1 MLQSREEELC
11 RLQGRKGLTTAKR
24 VKGLAAVEELDSQ
37 IFLISTRQLQFK
49 RNWSI
54 EVEEKQVVVGNMA
67 RVFTNPEEE
76 EKPKGYP
83 SRVQDLL
90 EELVLVCKSSS
101 EAAAL
106 FHDHLMTESGEF
118 MLSLK
123 KSSSQ
128 TVPKPME
135 VMKEQQVLLKAS
147 RYPDKLKEKIIMLKD
162 AGVQGI
168 DRYIWLV
175 GQIIADPDVKKLV
188 SVQPGAEASLDSGD
202 ATLEAGPSLTSET
215 TEAPGGPSADISK
228 LKLPSFNETTEASVS
243 HSHEPVLDESKQ
255 SGHVRRTPRIDKM
268 IGVPKPLI
276 EGVSYPGT
284 PQWNI
289 DRPFLTGKHLFQQE
303 IVVPTPYMNIS
314 RRASLDRELLSNGE
328 NVRSLGAHSPAV
340 QELLVID
347 DLLYMMVGIE
357 GNYIRVRRGR
367 LKENSPSLYV
377 DPTMDSSIQEL
388 SKRLL
393 PLCENY
399 LVVSQFAE
407 SRSHFRH
414 GLVNHALAAALRAI
428 LQDYNAMIAQLEYQ
442 FRLTRLS
449 LQGLWFFCQ
458 PMMGAMSALSAVVQ
472 KANVKNLSGAAIL
485 NLLQS
490 QATAMAGDT
499 SARSLLQNLTQAASA
514 PYFGILERWISEGV
528 IDDPYGEFLID
539 ENKALQKES
548 LSQDYHATYWH
559 QRYSLRQDVP
569 GFLSGLAENI
579 LTAGKYLN
587 AVRECGHSIKI
598 QFPEDVQS
606 ADAGSSRLYMERIN
620 VAYSHASGELL
631 NLILNKFDLMGRLR
645 SVKHYFFMDQGDFL
659 VHFMD
664 IAKDEL
670 MKRSSSIVMEKLQSL
685 LELALRTSV
694 SASDP
699 YHDDLTC
706 NVEKSALLTQL
717 QSTITTGLGSTET
730 NGNPESFLANLSL
743 NGSGIGTQG
752 ATGNITGI
760 ETFTLD
766 YKVPWPL
773 SLVVSRKALTKYQ
786 LIFRHLFHV
795 KHVERQLCITWQAH
809 QATRRLSFVGTAISR
824 SYVLC
829 QKMLHFMHCIEHY
842 LTFEVLEP
850 NWHSMEA
857 SMQNAKSIDEVM
869 QQHDRFLDKC
879 LKECMLLW
887 PQILKKLEALKA
899 TCQQYATTTQWLIP
913 SVNIQENQSLSN
925 YHSQSN
931 RDDVRGTARTRLRF
945 KQQSLRSWKP
955 EDERT
960 FKSTLGRVDDEFKA
974 ELKELIF
981 LLISHSQTEPCF
993 AHLAQTLQG
1002 EYTAI

>member
-1 MLQSREEELC
+1 MDR
-11 RLQGRKGLTTAKR
+11 
-24 VKGLAAVEELDSQ
+24 
-37 IFLISTRQLQFK
+37 
-49 RNWSI
+49 
-54 EVEEKQVVVGNMA
+54 
-67 RVFTNPEEE
+67 
-76 EKPKGYP
+76 PKGDP
-83 SRVQDLL
+83 TKVQDLL
-90 EELVLVCKSSS
+90 QDLVRVCKTSS

-106 FHDHLMTESGEF
+106 FHDHLITESGEF
-118 MLSLK
+118 IPSLK
-123 KSSSQ
+123 KASAQ
-128 TVPKPME
+128 TVPKMQLLQ
-135 VMKEQQVLLKAS
+135 EQRVLLAAS
-147 RYPDKLKEKIIMLKD
+147 PYPQKLMEKIELLKD

-188 SVQPGAEASLDSGD
+188 SVQLGAEASIDSGD
-202 ATLEAGPSLTSET
+202 ATLEAGSNLPSET
-215 TEAPGGPSADISK
+215 AETSSMPPSADAGTVK
-228 LKLPSFNETTEASVS
+228 AKAVPANDTAEASVR
-243 HSHEPVLDESKQ
+243 HSHDQKPDESNQ
-255 SGHVRRTPRIDKM
+255 TGHGRRTSRTDSKPSSLSKM
-268 IGVPKPLI
+268 LGVPKPLI

-289 DRPFLTGKHLFQQE
+289 DRPYLTGKHLYQQE
-303 IVVPTPYMNIS
+303 IIIPTPYMNIS
-314 RRASLDRELLSNGE
+314 RRNSLDRDLVSNGE
-328 NVRSLGAHSPAV
+328 TSRSLGAYSPAV

-367 LKENSPSLYV
+367 LKENSLTISV
-377 DPTMDSSIQEL
+377 DPNMDSSIQEL
-388 SKRLL
+388 AKRLL

-399 LVVSQFAE
+399 LLVSQFAE

-414 GLVNHALAAALRAI
+414 GLVNHAFSAALRAI
-428 LQDYNAMIAQLEYQ
+428 LQDYHAMIAQLEHQ

-458 PMMGAMSALSAVVQ
+458 PMMGAMQALSAVVQ
-472 KANVKNLSGAAIL
+472 KAMVKNLSGAAIL
-485 NLLQS
+485 NLLQT
-490 QATAMAGDT
+490 QATAMAGDS
-499 SARSLLQNLTQAASA
+499 SARALLQKLTQAASA

-559 QRYSLRQDVP
+559 QRYSLRQDIP
-569 GFLSGLAENI
+569 GFLSGSAETI

-587 AVRECGHSIKI
+587 AVRECGHSIK
-598 QFPEDVQS
+598 FPNDIHS
-606 ADAGSSRLYMERIN
+606 TDAGSSRPYLERIN
-620 VAYSHASGELL
+620 VAYNHASAELI
-631 NLILNKFDLMGRLR
+631 NLIMNKFDLVGRLR

-670 MKRSSSIVMEKLQSL
+670 MKRSSTITMEKLQSL

-699 YHDDLTC
+699 YHDELTC

-717 QSTITTGLGSTET
+717 QSTISTGMGSTET
-730 NGNPESFLANLSL
+730 KGNPESFLANLSL
-743 NGSGIGTQG
+743 NGSALGIQG

-773 SLVVSRKALTKYQ
+773 SLVVSRRALTKYQ
-786 LIFRHLFHV
+786 LIFRHLFHF
-795 KHVERQLCITWQAH
+795 KHVERQLCMTWQAH
-809 QATRRLSFVGTAISR
+809 QATRRLGFVGTAISR

-829 QKMLHFMHCIEHY
+829 QRMLHFMQSIEHY

-850 NWHSMEA
+850 NWHGMETN
-857 SMQNAKSIDEVM
+857 MQNAKSIDEVM

-887 PQILKKLEALKA
+887 PQILKKVEALKT

-913 SVNIQENQSLSN
+913 SVNIPDNQSFSD
-925 YHSQSN
+925 SQIQAN
-931 RDDVRGTARTRLRF
+931 GNDARGKLKTRQRF
-945 KQQSLRSWKP
+945 KHQSVRSWKA
-955 EDERT
+955 EDESN
-960 FKSTLGRVDDEFKA
+960 FKATLGRIDEEFKA

-981 LLISHSQTEPCF
+981 LLINHSQTEPCF
-993 AHLAQTLQG
+993 AHLAQALQG
-1002 EYTAI
+1002 DEAII

>member
-1 MLQSREEELC
+1 MDR
-11 RLQGRKGLTTAKR
+11 
-24 VKGLAAVEELDSQ
+24 
-37 IFLISTRQLQFK
+37 
-49 RNWSI
+49 
-54 EVEEKQVVVGNMA
+54 
-67 RVFTNPEEE
+67 
-76 EKPKGYP
+76 PKGDP
-83 SRVQDLL
+83 TRVQDLL
-90 EELVLVCKSSS
+90 QDLVRVCKTSS

-106 FHDHLMTESGEF
+106 FHDHLITESGEF
-118 MLSLK
+118 IPSLK
-123 KSSSQ
+123 KASAQ
-128 TVPKPME
+128 TVPKMQLLQ
-135 VMKEQQVLLKAS
+135 EQRVLLAAS
-147 RYPDKLKEKIIMLKD
+147 PYPQKLMEKIELLKD

-188 SVQPGAEASLDSGD
+188 SVQLGADASIDSGD
-202 ATLEAGPSLTSET
+202 ATLEAGSNLPSET
-215 TEAPGGPSADISK
+215 IETSSMPPSADAGTVK
-228 LKLPSFNETTEASVS
+228 AKTVPANDTAEASVR
-243 HSHEPVLDESKQ
+243 HSHDQNADESNQ
-255 SGHVRRTPRIDKM
+255 TGHGRRTSRTDKM
-268 IGVPKPLI
+268 LGVPKPLI

-289 DRPFLTGKHLFQQE
+289 DRPYLTGKHLHQQE
-303 IVVPTPYMNIS
+303 IIIPTPYMNIN
-314 RRASLDRELLSNGE
+314 RRNSLDRDLVSNGE
-328 NVRSLGAHSPAV
+328 TSRSLGAYSPAV

-367 LKENSPSLYV
+367 LKENSLTISV
-377 DPTMDSSIQEL
+377 DPNMDSSIQEL
-388 SKRLL
+388 AKRLL

-399 LVVSQFAE
+399 LLVSQFAE

-414 GLVNHALAAALRAI
+414 GLVNHAFSAALRAI
-428 LQDYNAMIAQLEYQ
+428 LQDYHAMIAQLEHQ

-458 PMMGAMSALSAVVQ
+458 PMMGAMQALSAVVQ
-472 KANVKNLSGAAIL
+472 KAMMKNLSGAAIL
-485 NLLQS
+485 NLLQT
-490 QATAMAGDT
+490 QGTAMAGDS
-499 SARSLLQNLTQAASA
+499 SARALLQKLTQAASA

-559 QRYSLRQDVP
+559 QRYSLRQDIP
-569 GFLSGLAENI
+569 GFLSGSAETI

-598 QFPEDVQS
+598 QFPNDIHS
-606 ADAGSSRLYMERIN
+606 TDAGSSRPYLERIN
-620 VAYSHASGELL
+620 VAYNHASAELI
-631 NLILNKFDLMGRLR
+631 NLIMNK
-645 SVKHYFFMDQGDFL
+645 GDFL

-670 MKRSSSIVMEKLQSL
+670 MKRSSTITMEKLQSL

-717 QSTITTGLGSTET
+717 QSTISTGMGNTET

-743 NGSGIGTQG
+743 NGSALGMQG

-766 YKVPWPL
+766 YKV
-773 SLVVSRKALTKYQ
+773 
-786 LIFRHLFHV
+786 
-795 KHVERQLCITWQAH
+795 
-809 QATRRLSFVGTAISR
+809 
-824 SYVLC
+824 
-829 QKMLHFMHCIEHY
+829 
-842 LTFEVLEP
+842 LEP
-850 NWHSMEA
+850 NWHGMENN
-857 SMQNAKSIDEVM
+857 MQNAKSIDEVM

-887 PQILKKLEALKA
+887 PQILKKVEALKT

-913 SVNIQENQSLSN
+913 SVNIPDNQSLSD
-925 YHSQSN
+925 SQLQAN
-931 RDDVRGTARTRLRF
+931 GNDARGKSKTRQRF
-945 KQQSLRSWKP
+945 KQQSVRSWKA
-955 EDERT
+955 EDESN
-960 FKSTLGRVDDEFKA
+960 FKSTLGRIDEEFKA

-981 LLISHSQTEPCF
+981 LLINHSQTEPCF
-993 AHLAQTLQG
+993 AHLAQALQG
-1002 EYTAI
+1002 DEAII

>member
-1 MLQSREEELC
+1 MARAFTNQEEED
-11 RLQGRKGLTTAKR
+11 R
-24 VKGLAAVEELDSQ
+24 
-37 IFLISTRQLQFK
+37 
-49 RNWSI
+49 
-54 EVEEKQVVVGNMA
+54 
-67 RVFTNPEEE
+67 
-76 EKPKGYP
+76 PKGH
-83 SRVQDLL
+83 SNRVQELLQDLIR
-90 EELVLVCKSSS
+90 VCKSSS
-101 EAAAL
+101 ETAA
-106 FHDHLMTESGEF
+106 FVHDHLMTDPEEF
-118 MLSLK
+118 IRSLK
-123 KSSSQ
+123 KASAQ
-128 TVPKPME
+128 TVPKMGQ
-135 VMKEQQVLLKAS
+135 VIAEQQVLLKAS
-147 RYPDKLKEKIIMLKD
+147 PHPEKLREKILMLKD

-168 DRYIWLV
+168 DRYVWLV

-188 SVQPGAEASLDSGD
+188 SVQPGAEAALDFSG
-202 ATLEAGPSLTSET
+202 AALEAGPSLTSEIN
-215 TEAPGGPSADISK
+215 EAPGLGLPSADTSNQKSK
-228 LKLPSFNETTEASVS
+228 AFSFNDTTEVS
-243 HSHEPVLDESKQ
+243 ARPPHEPNLDESSQ
-255 SGHVRRTPRIDKM
+255 SGHVRRTSRIDKL

-289 DRPFLTGKHLFQQE
+289 ERPFLTGKHLYQQE
-303 IVVPTPYMNIS
+303 IVLPTPYVSLS
-314 RRASLDRELLSNGE
+314 RKATLDRELASNGE
-328 NVRSLGAHSPAV
+328 NVRSLGAYSPAV
-340 QELLVID
+340 QELLAID

-357 GNYIRVRRGR
+357 GNYIRLRRGR
-367 LKENSPSLYV
+367 LKENSPSLFV

-388 SKRLL
+388 AKRLL

-399 LVVSQFAE
+399 LIVSQFAE

-414 GLVNHALAAALRAI
+414 GLVNHAFAAALRAI
-428 LQDYNAMIAQLEYQ
+428 LQDYHAMIAQLEHQ

-458 PMMGAMSALSAVVQ
+458 PMMGVMSALSAVVQ
-472 KANVKNLSGAAIL
+472 KANVKNISGAAML

-490 QATAMAGDT
+490 QATAMAGDS
-499 SARSLLQNLTQAASA
+499 SARALLQKLTQAASA

-598 QFPEDVQS
+598 QFPDDTQS
-606 ADAGSSRLYMERIN
+606 ADAGSSRPYMERIN
-620 VAYSHASGELL
+620 IAYSHASSELL
-631 NLILNKFDLMGRLR
+631 NVILNKFDLMGRLR

-670 MKRSSSIVMEKLQSL
+670 MKRSSTIVMEKLQSL

-717 QSTITTGLGSTET
+717 QSTVTTGIGSIET
-730 NGNPESFLANLSL
+730 GGNPESFLANLSL
-743 NGSGIGTQG
+743 NGSGLGTQSG
-752 ATGNITGI
+752 TSNITGI

-773 SLVVSRKALTKYQ
+773 SLVISRKALTKYQ
-786 LIFRHLFHV
+786 LIFRHLFHF
-795 KHVERQLCITWQAH
+795 KHVERQLCMTWQAH

-829 QKMLHFMHCIEHY
+829 QKMLHFMQSMEHY

-850 NWHSMEA
+850 NWHSMET
-857 SMQNAKSIDEVM
+857 SMQNSKSIDEVI
-869 QQHDRFLDKC
+869 QQHDKFLDKC

-913 SVNIQENQSLSN
+913 SLNSPDNQSSSD
-925 YHSQSN
+925 YRGQSN
-931 RDDVRGTARTRLRF
+931 DYAVRATVRTRLRF
-945 KQQSLRSWKP
+945 KQLSLRNWKAD
-955 EDERT
+955 DERN
-960 FKSTLGRVDDEFKA
+960 FKSTLGRIDDEFKA

-993 AHLAQTLQG
+993 AHLAQALQG
-1002 EYTAI
+1002 EDTLV